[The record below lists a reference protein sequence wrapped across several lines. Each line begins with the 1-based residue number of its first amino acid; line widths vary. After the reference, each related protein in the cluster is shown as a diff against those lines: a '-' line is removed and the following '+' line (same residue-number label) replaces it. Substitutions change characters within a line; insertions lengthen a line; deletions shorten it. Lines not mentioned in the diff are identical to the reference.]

1 MLIKNGLVFDGLGT
15 EPSKNDVLIKNGI
28 IVKIA
33 QSIEVDQDVPCIDA
47 QNQWVLP
54 GLVDTHC
61 HLREPG
67 FEYKEDIESG
77 TMAAAAGG
85 FTSIC
90 CMPNTKP
97 VADSTAVI
105 SQIIQI
111 AKEKGHVKVY
121 PTAAITK
128 QSKGS
133 ELTEM
138 AELSRAGAIAFTD
151 DGLPVQNPN
160 MMRLAM
166 EYASGYDLLL
176 MSHCEEMSLSKDGAM
191 NEGYM
196 STMLGLQ
203 GIPAA
208 AEEVMIA
215 RDILL
220 AEGLGTRIHIAHI
233 STKGSAEI
241 IRNAKKRGVKVTCE
255 TMPHYFSAT
264 DAMVEGYDTN
274 TKVNPP
280 LRGESDRVAMIEAIN
295 DNTVDCIATDHAPH
309 HVDEKNVEYNLASNG
324 ISGFETAFAL
334 GMTYLVDTKQV
345 KAEHFVKKMTSEAA
359 NVLGINAGTIR
370 EGVPADITI
379 ADPNKAQVID
389 VNQFYSKGKNS
400 PFNGQTLKGI
410 VNYTLVDGK
419 VVYHANR

>member
-1 MLIKNGLVFDGLGT
+1 MLIKNGLLFDGLGT
-15 EPSKNDVLIKNGI
+15 KPSKQDVLIEDGK
-28 IVKIA
+28 IVKISENIKVSA
-33 QSIEVDQDVPCIDA
+33 DTTCIDA
-47 QNQWVLP
+47 CNQWVVP
-54 GLVDTHC
+54 GFVDTHC

-77 TMAAAAGG
+77 TKAAAAGG
-85 FTSIC
+85 FTSVC

-97 VADSTAVI
+97 VADSVAVVT
-105 SQIIQI
+105 QIKQI
-111 AKEKGHVKVY
+111 AKEKGVVKVY

-128 QSKGS
+128 KSKGG

-138 AELSRAGAIAFTD
+138 AELHRAGAIAFTD
-151 DGLPVQNPN
+151 DGLPVQSPK

-166 EYASGYDLLL
+166 EYASGYNLLL
-176 MSHCEEMSLSKDGAM
+176 MAHCEEMSLSKEGAM

-196 STMLGLQ
+196 STILGLK

-220 AEGLGTRIHIAHI
+220 AEGLDTRIHIAHI

-264 DAMVEGYDTN
+264 DAMVEGFDTN

-280 LRGESDRVAMIEAIN
+280 LRSEEDRLAMIEAIN
-295 DNTVDCIATDHAPH
+295 DNTVDCISTDHAPH
-309 HVDEKNVEYNLASNG
+309 HEDEKNVEYNLAANG
-324 ISGFETAFAL
+324 ISGFETALAL
-334 GMTYLVDTKQV
+334 GITHLVDTKCV
-345 KAEHFVKKMTSEAA
+345 KPEHFIKKMTSEGA
-359 NVLGINAGTIR
+359 NILGIEAGTVQ

-379 ADPNKAQVID
+379 IDPNKEQVID
-389 VNQFYSKGKNS
+389 TNKFVSKGKNS

-410 VNYTLVDGK
+410 VNVTIVDGK
-419 VVYHANR
+419 VVYHAN